1 MRAFQKNAMAQ
12 RRDRWLVPYA
22 DFLTLLLAVFAVFF
36 ALERSH
42 KYSARQVFAAV
53 MGKPVPTAA
62 VAPLS
67 PVSAPGAVAASS
79 PASAPA
85 AAPSDTGR
93 IVDALKKEFSGQIA
107 RGETDLHVSS
117 RGVVV
122 SLRQT
127 AFFRPG
133 QAEPEPACYPTIE
146 RLANVIDG
154 LPNAIRLEGHTD
166 DRPIRNSRFHDNW
179 ELSAARSIAILEL
192 LVNRYGVPRERLSVA
207 GFAEIDPLAPNSDAE
222 SRARNR
228 RVDVV
233 ILN

>member
-1 MRAFQKNAMAQ
+1 MRAFHKQGMAL

-42 KYSARQVFAAV
+42 KFTARQV
-53 MGKPVPTAA
+53 
-62 VAPLS
+62 L
-67 PVSAPGAVAASS
+67 
-79 PASAPA
+79 A
-85 AAPSDTGR
+85 AALGQPTPQPAVTPSATDKVVDT
-93 IVDALKKEFSGQIA
+93 LKKEFSEQIA
-107 RGETDLHVSS
+107 RGETELNVSP

-122 SLRQT
+122 SLEQT

-133 QAEPEPACYPTIE
+133 QAEPEPDSYPTIE
-146 RLANVIDG
+146 RLANAIAA
-154 LPNAIRLEGHTD
+154 LPNGIRLEGHTD

-192 LVNRYGVPRERLSVA
+192 LVNRYHIARERLSVA
-207 GFAEIDPLAPNSDAE
+207 GFAEIEPLAPNSDPL

-233 ILN
+233 ILNN